1 MLRGS
6 LLEANIWILGITQPQ
21 VEVVIFSVPTRMINL
36 VVIPLLLVN
45 TVLPSTITELYELGN
60 TKQLERTLRVTATV
74 AGIPAFM
81 VLIVFILF
89 GRQFLFYFFEEFYIK
104 SYPMLVILSLGQLIN
119 VFTGSCGLTLIM
131 ASHEKMMMLSAMIS
145 GMITL
150 GLSLKIAEHYG
161 AIRIA
166 VSVTIGIILYNLSLW
181 LLVRYKTGLWT
192 LASISALFLLIRS
205 VPKVISRV
213 LINKYKIDNRA

>member
-104 SYPMLVILSLGQLIN
+104 SYPILVILSLGQLIN

-192 LASISALFLLIRS
+192 HANISALFLLIRS
-205 VPKVISRV
+205 MPKAISRV
-213 LINKYKIDNRA
+213 LISK